1 MKHKIIS
8 PILIIANVIGIIC
21 LVYFAIPY
29 CTHDTYVANPDAML
43 PMETWDGA
51 GMILTIGLI
60 PMILAN
66 TAGFLFVFK
75 KGSPVLLR
83 LLFFVPGI
91 VEFIIVLHYWITSLA

>member
-1 MKHKIIS
+1 MKHKIFS
-8 PILIIANVIGIIC
+8 PLLIFLNLIGIIC

-29 CTHDTYVANPDAML
+29 CAHDTYVANPDAML
-43 PMETWDGA
+43 PMEAWDGA

-75 KGSPVLLR
+75 KGTPILLR
-83 LLFFVPGI
+83 LL
-91 VEFIIVLHYWITSLA
+91 